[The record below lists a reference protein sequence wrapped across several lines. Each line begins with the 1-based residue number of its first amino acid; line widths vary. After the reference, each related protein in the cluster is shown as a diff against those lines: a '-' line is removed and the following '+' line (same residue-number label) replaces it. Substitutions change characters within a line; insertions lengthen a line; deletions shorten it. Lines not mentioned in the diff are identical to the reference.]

1 MIYVT
6 ADLHGYPMDKFQALL
21 DKAGFG
27 EDDFLFVLGDVIDR
41 GPDGAALLRWMAEQP
56 NVQLILGNHEAFLL
70 ACDYLFQPVSDSAL
84 DKLKPENLKML
95 NNWMRN
101 GGEPTLSAL
110 KTILKTEPEVLEG
123 LLDLVR
129 DAPLYETVEAGGR
142 QYVLVHGGLD
152 NFRPDRPLEDYEV
165 NELIWVR
172 PFLDTAYLDNATVV
186 FGHTPTAIY
195 GSQYAG
201 KALRGKGWINID
213 TGAAM
218 GGAPMLLRLDD
229 EAEFYAQ

>member
-6 ADLHGYPMDKFQALL
+6 ADLHGYPLDNFLALL
-21 DKAGFG
+21 QKAAFSD
-27 EDDFLFVLGDVIDR
+27 DDFLFVLGDVIDR

-70 ACDYLFQPVSDSAL
+70 ACDYLFQPVNDSTL
-84 DKLKPENLKML
+84 DALKPENLKML

-101 GGEPTLSAL
+101 GGKPTLDAL
-110 KTILKTEPEVLEG
+110 KLLLKNEPEVFEG
-123 LLDLVR
+123 ILDLVR
-129 DAPLYETVEAGGR
+129 DAPLFETVQAGGR
-142 QYVLVHGGLD
+142 TYVLVHGGLD
-152 NFRPDRPLEDYEV
+152 NFHPQRPLEDYEV

-172 PFLDTAYLDNATVV
+172 PALDTAYFDNATVV
-186 FGHTPTAIY
+186 FGHTPTVCY

-201 KALRGKGWINID
+201 KPIRGKGWINID

-229 EAEFYAQ
+229 GKEFYP